1 MNWSLPWEI
10 MYYCLPNIDAKN
22 TCKQIP
28 AVSLNSC
35 PNMTAP
41 SKSHAHTLNLPHT
54 YYFFQTNRTG
64 FPPSTCHSCKFTP
77 TDYDLFPS
85 QTLLQPRPVVT
96 PSNQEEWVIQ
106 DIVDE
111 WARGRGK
118 QYLVRW
124 TSWGDEENRWLPDRE
139 VANTEALDKWLTHRQ
154 GA

>member
-1 MNWSLPWEI
+1 MNWSLPQEI

-28 AVSLNSC
+28 AMSLNSC
-35 PNMTAP
+35 PDMTAH

-64 FPPSTCHSCKFTP
+64 SPPSTCHSCKFTP

-111 WARGRGK
+111 WARGQGK

-124 TSWGDEENRWLPDRE
+124 TSWGDEENRWLPDQE
-139 VANTEALDKWLTHRQ
+139 VANTKALDKWLTC
-154 GA
+154 